1 MIGDSFIH
9 PVKEFAVDTESG
21 GIVALEFEKR
31 GTAIRYVIPYISCV
45 WLYTITP
52 VHTMFHTPVYPCMP
66 SVYIV

>member
-52 VHTMFHTPVYPCMP
+52 VHIYNVSHT
-66 SVYIV
+66 SVSMHAK